1 MRCSKLILQY
11 KFVCSLHG
19 IGDLLVLIVNALGMS
34 GADLVES
41 MLVKVE
47 GMDEEHKK
55 PMVSLS
61 ATMSSGG
68 LGDVSMVARLV
79 QPPRFSGAGT
89 KEQASSW
96 LRVVDS
102 YLKRL
107 SKRVVGWDSEVELDV
122 VIGLLDG
129 DAHTLAERMR
139 DDLGEA
145 ATWAKV
151 RKALEERFGTQLDT
165 LTLIYALKTVR
176 QGARSVGEYTTDFE
190 NRLDYVIRV
199 GMADSVSAATYFV
212 EGLNDGIRR
221 TVLQA
226 LMVRSVDPFL
236 EYVSMTPGAAV
247 RAISHLA
254 IRSEEF
260 ETKFMGMKPTTAARA
275 AVAVSIGHR
284 QESRDDRRERFVHAL
299 AQRYGLTESVVRQRM
314 EASVCV
320 SCGKPGHVANK
331 CRNGAAVRMVASAG
345 PARASWDGAQ
355 ASPEVASVGSSGHQ
369 SN

>member
-1 MRCSKLILQY
+1 M
-11 KFVCSLHG
+11 
-19 IGDLLVLIVNALGMS
+19 IGNTLKMS

-47 GMDEEHKK
+47 GTEEERKR
-55 PMVSLS
+55 PMVSSS

-68 LGDVSMVARLV
+68 VGDMARLV

-107 SKRVVGWDSEVELDV
+107 SKRVAGWDDDDDLDL

-129 DAHTLAERMR
+129 NAHMLAERIR
-139 DDLGEA
+139 DEMGEA

-151 RKALEERFGTQLDT
+151 RNALEERFGTQLDT
-165 LTLIYALKTVR
+165 LSLLYALKSVR
-176 QGARSVGEYTTDFE
+176 QGDRSVGEYTTEFE
-190 NRLDYVIRV
+190 NRLDYVLRV
-199 GMADSVSAATYFV
+199 GMSDSVSVVSYFV
-212 EGLNDGIRR
+212 EGLTDRIRHS
-221 TVLQA
+221 VLQA
-226 LMVRSVDPFL
+226 LMVRSTDPFL

-254 IRSEEF
+254 ARSEDF
-260 ETKFMGMKPTTAARA
+260 DTKFMSMKPAPAARA

-284 QESRDDRRERFVHAL
+284 QESREDRRERFIHAL
-299 AQRYGLTESVVRQRM
+299 AQRYGLTEAVVRQRM

-331 CRNGAAVRMVASAG
+331 CRNGATVRMMASVG
-345 PARASWDGAQ
+345 PARASLDGAP
-355 ASPEVASVGSSGHQ
+355 ASPEVPSVVSSGQQ